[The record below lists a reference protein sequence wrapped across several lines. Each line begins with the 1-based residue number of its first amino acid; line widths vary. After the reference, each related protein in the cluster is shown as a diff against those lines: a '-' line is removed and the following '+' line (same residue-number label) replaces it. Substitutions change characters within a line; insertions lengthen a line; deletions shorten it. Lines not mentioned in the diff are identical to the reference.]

1 MTTRQKHD
9 TQRKSGSHR
18 AVFPYSGLLFLAC
31 AGLAGCNSD
40 PIRDPS
46 FAATLPP
53 ALEVPA
59 ARQAATGAIYQA
71 GYDVVLFEDSRA
83 RRVGDI
89 LTVRLTESTNASKS
103 QSNSVSKDNAT
114 DISAPTIL
122 GASPAFALPG
132 LLPLAATATGNNN
145 LTSKLDS
152 SSAFAGKSGTAQT
165 NSLTGDISVTIA
177 DVLPNGNLVVRGE
190 KRLNL
195 NSGNEYVKIA
205 GIVRPLDIAA
215 NNVVPSSKVADATII
230 YNSDGAEA
238 DSSKMGWLARFF
250 VSPVFPF

>member
-1 MTTRQKHD
+1 MGTRQNFD
-9 TQRKSGSHR
+9 DLRQGLAASGNDPR
-18 AVFPYSGLLFLAC
+18 PLLLVLALGL
-31 AGLAGCNSD
+31 LAGCNTN
-40 PIRDPS
+40 PVRDPS
-46 FAATLPP
+46 FAASMP
-53 ALEVPA
+53 APLEVPQ
-59 ARQAATGAIYQA
+59 ARQAATGSIYQA

-83 RRVGDI
+83 RRIGDI

-103 QSNSVSKDNAT
+103 NSNDVGRDNTSSVTNPK
-114 DISAPTIL
+114 IL
-122 GASPAFALPG
+122 GVNPAFALPG
-132 LLPLAATATGNNN
+132 VLPIAAAVGAENTFETSLASKTAF
-145 LTSKLDS
+145 K
-152 SSAFAGKSGTAQT
+152 GKSGTKQN

-195 NSGNEYVKIA
+195 NSGNEYVKIS

-230 YNSDGAEA
+230 YNGDGVEA

-250 VSPVFPF
+250 ISPVFPF

>member
-1 MTTRQKHD
+1 MTMRQNFDEMRQGVATSGKHGP
-9 TQRKSGSHR
+9 RLL
-18 AVFPYSGLLFLAC
+18 ALAGLIL
-31 AGLAGCNSD
+31 LAGCNSN
-40 PIRDPS
+40 PVRDPS
-46 FAATLPP
+46 FAASMP
-53 ALEVPA
+53 APLEVPQ

-89 LTVRLTESTNASKS
+89 LTIRLTESTNASKS
-103 QSNSVSKDNAT
+103 NSNDVSRDNNSSVTN
-114 DISAPTIL
+114 PTIL
-122 GASPAFALPG
+122 GVNPAFALPG
-132 LLPLAATATGNNN
+132 ALPIAAAVGAGNNLETS
-145 LTSKLDS
+145 LTSNT
-152 SSAFAGKSGTAQT
+152 AFKGKSGTKQT

-230 YNSDGAEA
+230 YNGDGAEA

-250 VSPVFPF
+250 ISPVFPF